1 MKTAQKLLFIA
12 LAALFISCSAEGEKE
27 KKQVL
32 VASKGLPSELLLV
45 VDKDIWLS
53 DLQDSIKGI
62 VECQVPGLMQ
72 AENMFRLTRVFSRDY
87 KPRFSTFHTKLFIQL
102 DSTLTSPIT
111 GTRKNVSAKPQTEL
125 VVVAPSME
133 QLRKYLVLNGE
144 RIRDILADAQIEM
157 RIEMLHRKYSKK
169 VNDDL
174 HEVLGMSIR
183 VPENLIATKKA
194 DNFLWGGT
202 NTNQKDQNIVVYT
215 YDWHGEDVRDLELF
229 VSKRDSVMQRNIPG
243 ERPDQWM
250 VTVCEDGK
258 PLVIARTRTL
268 NGAEV
273 YEVRGL
279 WEMRNGAL
287 GGPFISMVQ
296 VDTASGKVIVGEGF
310 VYSPS
315 TEKRDLLREME
326 AALWTLHKASKAKK

>member
-1 MKTAQKLLFIA
+1 MKTIHQILFIA
-12 LAALFISCSAEGEKE
+12 LASLLLSCSAEGEK
-27 KKQVL
+27 KKQKIL

-87 KPRFSTFHTKLFIQL
+87 TARFYTFHTKLFIQI
-102 DSTLTSPIT
+102 DPTLSAPVT
-111 GTRKNVSAKPQTEL
+111 GTRKNVSAKPQLEL
-125 VVVAPSME
+125 VVVAPSIE
-133 QLRKYLVLNGE
+133 QLRKYLVLNGT
-144 RIRDILADAQIEM
+144 RIRDILADSQIEI
-157 RIEMLHRKYSKK
+157 RTELLKRKYSKK
-169 VNDDL
+169 VSDDL
-174 HEVLGMSIR
+174 RQVLGMSIR
-183 VPENLIATKKA
+183 VPDKLIATKKA

-202 NTNQKDQNIVVYT
+202 NTQQKDQNIVVYT
-215 YDWHGEDVRDLELF
+215 YDWHGEDVYNLDMF
-229 VSKRDSVMQRNIPG
+229 VAKRDSVMQRNIPG

-250 VTVCEDGK
+250 VTVVEGGK
-258 PLVIARTRTL
+258 PLVIGRPRQL
-268 NGAEV
+268 NGRQV

-287 GGPFISMVQ
+287 GGPFISIARI
-296 VDTASGKVIVGEGF
+296 DTTSQKVIVGEGF

-326 AALWTLHKASKAKK
+326 AALWTLK